1 MLVQHILRVRQAHV
15 VPRYGID
22 VTNITR
28 TKPISTSELINT
40 PYQILKIDHLHPAPF
55 SIRST
60 VFERGSN
67 SNTFHTDSNRS
78 PPFDSFRL
86 SSKLWFYL
94 YVNVP
99 KRSLTANINEN
110 TVFKMVHARD
120 ASKVEKSLTESKS
133 VITNNRKFH
142 INSSVASMAKLIDG
156 KQIAS
161 EIRAE
166 LREQLVLWKA
176 QGHRAPQLTAIL
188 IGDDPASATYV
199 NNKMKAAE
207 DVGINSK
214 TERYN
219 TDITEEELINRI
231 DELNADDE
239 VDGILVQLPV
249 PDHINER
256 KVCNTVSCD
265 KDVDGF
271 NERNVGRLC
280 LDMNTLIPCTPL
292 GVQELIKRA
301 DIETFGKNAVV
312 VGRSK
317 NVGMPIAMLLHAD
330 GRNDTCA
337 MDATVTICHRFTPP
351 EELKRF
357 CRLADIIVTATGV
370 PGLITADM
378 VKEGAAVIDV
388 GITRVNDPATGKTK
402 LVGDVDFENVRK
414 VAGYITPVPGGVGPM
429 TVAMLMKNTVI
440 AAKNLAVKRKEV

>member
-1 MLVQHILRVRQAHV
+1 
-15 VPRYGID
+15 
-22 VTNITR
+22 
-28 TKPISTSELINT
+28 
-40 PYQILKIDHLHPAPF
+40 
-55 SIRST
+55 
-60 VFERGSN
+60 
-67 SNTFHTDSNRS
+67 
-78 PPFDSFRL
+78 
-86 SSKLWFYL
+86 
-94 YVNVP
+94 
-99 KRSLTANINEN
+99 
-110 TVFKMVHARD
+110 MVHAQNG
-120 ASKVEKSLTESKS
+120 SKVEKSLTESKS
-133 VITNNRKFH
+133 AISNNRKFH
-142 INSSVASMAKLIDG
+142 SNARENSSVDSMAKLIDG

-166 LREQLVLWKA
+166 LREQIVLWKA

-199 NNKMKAAE
+199 SNKMKAAE

-214 TERYN
+214 TERYS

-231 DELNADDE
+231 EELNADDE

-301 DIETFGKNAVV
+301 EIETFGKNAVV

-414 VAGYITPVPGGVGPM
+414 VAGNITPVPGGVGPM

-440 AAKNLAVKRKEV
+440 AAKNLAGKRKEL